1 MFLFGP
7 LLHFTLFISNIRF
20 IFREIPLG
28 FLNSGILSPLNILMI
43 AVASLILCLMMLLG
57 LTGHLWFSNNTTI
70 RTFPSLLVWKK
81 AFPFLESYLKSHS
94 LRTRNLNLA
103 IPFFFIFSTLF
114 TVIFPTNSRSC
125 IWQHRFHSTFLT
137 AYFNIF
143 SLDLTIRQVIVTLL
157 SRAIRCT

>member
-81 AFPFLESYLKSHS
+81 AFPFLESYLKSLS
-94 LRTRNLNLA
+94 FRTRNLNPA
-103 IPFFFIFSTLF
+103 IPFLSLFSAHYLQLFSPRIRGRVSGNIAFIPHFLRHILIFFHWI
-114 TVIFPTNSRSC
+114 
-125 IWQHRFHSTFLT
+125 
-137 AYFNIF
+137 
-143 SLDLTIRQVIVTLL
+143 
-157 SRAIRCT
+157 